1 MIIAFALGIFR
12 RSWLWVFAAIA
23 ASLAFTIVRQQS
35 NAEWRAQIGVAPY
48 DVGAFALDVLISI
61 ILCFGAYFAGRGA
74 RALWQ
79 LFTSSSDEKENR
91 SAQE

>member
-12 RSWLWVFAAIA
+12 QSWWWVFAAIA
-23 ASLAFTIVRQQS
+23 AGLAFTIVRQQS

-48 DVGAFALDVLISI
+48 DLSAFALDVI
-61 ILCFGAYFAGRGA
+61 ITIVLCFGAYFAGRGI

-79 LFTSSSDEKENR
+79 FLTSSDEEKEKR
-91 SAQE
+91 PAQE